1 MVHDFQHATLGRTG
15 LQVFRLGFSAS
26 YFPGRRALN
35 HALDAGVNYF
45 FGYGT
50 DFQLLSFYRSL
61 SPSDRQ
67 KIVLATGAYN
77 YIWTRQDIQ
86 KTFEKRLRQFRTDC
100 IDVFL
105 FLGVMKPKQFPPELV
120 EQMVRLKER
129 GHVRA
134 IGLSCHHRTF
144 AGQLA
149 ASGDL
154 DVLMIRYNAAHRG
167 AEEQIFPFVGAHNVG
182 VVSYTATRWTGLLRR
197 PKQWPRQGRIP
208 TAAEAYRFVLSNP
221 NVDVCLTA
229 PTNPRQLEQNIAAI
243 GQGPLSADDMEFMHN
258 FGDAVHETR
267 RWFM

>member
-15 LQVFRLGFSAS
+15 MAIYRLGVSAS
-26 YFPGRRALN
+26 YLPGREALN

-50 DFQLLSFYRSL
+50 DFQLISFYRTL
-61 SPSDRQ
+61 SPSVRQ
-67 KIVLATGAYN
+67 KLVLATGAYN
-77 YIWTRQDIQ
+77 YVWTRQDVQ
-86 KTFEKRLRQFRTDC
+86 KALEKRLRQFRTDR

-105 FLGVMKPKQFPPELV
+105 FLGVMKPKEFPPELI

-129 GHVRA
+129 GQVRA

-149 ASGDL
+149 ASGEL

-167 AEEQIFPFVGAHNVG
+167 AEEQIFPHLGAHHPG

-197 PKQWPRQGRIP
+197 PKMWPRDGRIP
-208 TAAEAYRFVLSNP
+208 TAAEAYRFVLGNP

-229 PTNPRQLEQNIAAI
+229 PTNVRQLDQNLAALD
-243 GQGPLSADDMEFMHN
+243 QGPLSSDDMEFMKS
-258 FGDAVHETR
+258 FGDAVHDSR